1 MEASQTLVRNME
13 TKREI
18 REKLL
23 QIRRNL
29 PSPKWAEMSD
39 EITAKISCHPWFQKA
54 DTIYGYLSY
63 NQEVDTWPLLA
74 FALQE
79 GKKVAVPKVLGQE
92 MEFYYIKSL
101 QEVYPGMKGI
111 FEPEEIAAHL
121 AKDDNA
127 LIIMPLVGFDPCRNR
142 LGYGG
147 GYYDRYLKRHPQ
159 NPTMGI
165 AFSVQEVAEIP
176 AEETDC
182 KPDLIITEEK
192 EVR

>member
-63 NQEVDTWPLLA
+63 NQEVDTWSLLA

-79 GKKVAVPKVLGQE
+79 GKKAVSYTHLDVYKRQELTRQNLRRELFQDVGIFMGKILSKKAGPKV
-92 MEFYYIKSL
+92 
-101 QEVYPGMKGI
+101 
-111 FEPEEIAAHL
+111 
-121 AKDDNA
+121 
-127 LIIMPLVGFDPCRNR
+127 
-142 LGYGG
+142 
-147 GYYDRYLKRHPQ
+147 
-159 NPTMGI
+159 
-165 AFSVQEVAEIP
+165 
-176 AEETDC
+176 
-182 KPDLIITEEK
+182 
-192 EVR
+192 